1 MRPRSCS
8 VDGAPSQRHTRVV
21 AKHLRRPPEQT
32 FGARIGYRIDRFLA
46 LHPLIQLTSV
56 LVAATALAFLFGVT
70 ITVLDQA
77 LGVSAGCHDQPGCEA
92 RSVTGGLWWAIT
104 RMLDGGTVGA
114 DTGSGLLRQTFGL
127 GVTLVGLVA
136 VTLLTGA
143 FASSFSERLAAIRR
157 GSLPVFERGHVLLL
171 GWNANAGVIVRE
183 LARSGVAARVAV
195 VADRERDALE
205 DEIRSILE
213 GAHHRIDVI
222 VRRGDPSTVATIRR
236 AGARKAA
243 AIVILP
249 DQSSPRAADRAA
261 IRAQLALDRV
271 LGDVEPRPHVVI
283 EVATREGRAMV
294 SLCEK
299 PRNGDRAR
307 GGNGAHGPIVVEGRD
322 VNALALAQAVRFLGA
337 FSVVRQILSLD
348 EIGLYMHDAGDLA
361 GRSFEAAHLGLEHG
375 ALVGVIR
382 DGAPLLVP
390 TEELTIDAG
399 DQLVV
404 LNDRD
409 DKPVLARRPPRDGVA
424 PLGHASEAEPL
435 RVLVMRYRAELV
447 SVLDFLDER
456 GPVHATLLAPR
467 ASIEAARAALDEA
480 ALEATTT
487 DFIEGDP
494 LDRATIER
502 ALASAEGGFDAAL
515 LLSPEVP
522 HEGAPEAD
530 ADQIISLL
538 QLHQCS
544 GAPEHAVVEL
554 RSPETR
560 PPRKVGQSAGVGV
573 VIAHEITGMIL
584 AREVYAL
591 AFGKHA
597 SYPAAL
603 DAFIPMITLRPLRA
617 YARDRAEVS
626 FDDLVIAARQRGEI
640 AIGVALKGHA
650 PRLVPPR
657 AEVFAVDGAR
667 AVVLH
672 RY

>member
-1 MRPRSCS
+1 M
-8 VDGAPSQRHTRVV
+8 
-21 AKHLRRPPEQT
+21 AKHLRRSPEQT

-56 LVAATALAFLFGVT
+56 LLAATALAFLFGVT
-70 ITVLDQA
+70 ITVLDHA

-92 RSVTGGLWWAIT
+92 KSVTGGLWWAIT

-183 LARSGVAARVAV
+183 LARSGVTARIAV

-205 DEIRSILE
+205 EEIRSILE

-222 VRRGDPSTVATIRR
+222 VRRGDPCTVAAIRR
-236 AGARKAA
+236 GGARKAA
-243 AIVILP
+243 AVVILP
-249 DQSSPRAADRAA
+249 DQSAPHAADRAA

-271 LGDVEPRPHVVI
+271 LGDVEPRPHVII

-294 SLCEK
+294 NLCEQ
-299 PRNGDRAR
+299 PRNGERSR
-307 GGNGAHGPIVVEGRD
+307 GGCPLHVVEARD

-348 EIGLYMHDAGDLA
+348 EIGLYMHDAGALA
-361 GRSFEAAHLGLEHG
+361 GRSFDAAHLGLEHG
-375 ALVGVIR
+375 MLVGVIR
-382 DGAPLLVP
+382 DGVPLLAP
-390 TEELTIDAG
+390 TEEIVIDAG

-404 LNDRD
+404 LSDRD
-409 DKPVLARRPPRDGVA
+409 AKPALAKGALRDGA
-424 PLGHASEAEPL
+424 LGSYTNEAEPL

-447 SVLDFLDER
+447 TVLDFLDER
-456 GPVHATLLAPR
+456 GPVRATLLAPR

-480 ALEATTT
+480 ALEATTV
-487 DFIEGDP
+487 DFVEGDP
-494 LDRATIER
+494 LDRAAIER
-502 ALASAEGGFDAAL
+502 ALGPERAFDAAL
-515 LLSPEVP
+515 LLSPEVS
-522 HEGAPEAD
+522 HEEAPEVD
-530 ADQIISLL
+530 ADQILSLL
-538 QLHQCS
+538 QLRGCKVP
-544 GAPEHAVVEL
+544 PEHAVVEL
-554 RSPETR
+554 HSPETR
-560 PPRKVGQSAGVGV
+560 LPRGLGQSSGVGV
-573 VIAHEITGMIL
+573 VLAREITGMIL

-603 DAFIPMITLRPLRA
+603 DAFIPMITLRPLRP
-617 YARDRAEVS
+617 YVRDRAEVT
-626 FDDLVIAARQRGEI
+626 FDEIMIAARQRGDV
-640 AIGVALKGHA
+640 AIGVAPKGLS
-650 PRLVPPR
+650 PRLIPPR
-657 AEVFAVDGAR
+657 GEVFSTDGAR